1 MSNEVFEKFTEAS
14 KSNYE
19 SAKALY
25 DINVKTL
32 SQLAEQQVAYSK
44 LCMETMSASM
54 SSMTSS
60 KDIKEA
66 ATAQTELYQSMAEK
80 VQGIARNSMD
90 ILTESKDE
98 VTAWVEKS
106 VEEVSAKMK
115 AA

>member
-1 MSNEVFEKFTEAS
+1 MSNEVFEKLNETT

-44 LCMETMSASM
+44 LCMESM
-54 SSMTSS
+54 SVSMKNITSTQ
-60 KDIKEA
+60 DIKEA
-66 ATAQTELYQSMAEK
+66 TAAQTELYQSMTEK

-98 VTAWVEKS
+98 VSAWVEKS
-106 VEEVSAKMK
+106 VEEISSKVK
-115 AA
+115 AD